1 MLALVHSY
9 HEFLSASNITIYKYV
24 LYIYSSMVVI
34 SHFFNRNISTMS
46 KTAGGYPQD
55 SYSAVVRVVQS
66 EWIFLQL
73 VTWYMGDTFTGV
85 EKIVWENFLPHLF
98 FGKKKILSLI
108 VGPLST
114 MTIKM
119 AVLGILNPVASAK

>member
-1 MLALVHSY
+1 
-9 HEFLSASNITIYKYV
+9 
-24 LYIYSSMVVI
+24 
-34 SHFFNRNISTMS
+34 MS
-46 KTAGGYPQD
+46 KTAVEYPQD
-55 SYSAVVRVVQS
+55 SYSTVVRVIQS
-66 EWIFLQL
+66 EWIFLQR
-73 VTWYMGDTFTGV
+73 VTWDMGDTFTGV
-85 EKIVWENFLPHLF
+85 EKIVCENFLPHLF

>member
-46 KTAGGYPQD
+46 KTAVEYPQD
-55 SYSAVVRVVQS
+55 SYSTVVRVIQS
-66 EWIFLQL
+66 EWIFLQR
-73 VTWYMGDTFTGV
+73 VTWDMGDTFTGV
-85 EKIVWENFLPHLF
+85 EKIVCENFLPHLF